1 MGRRPSHPQARRCGP
16 HGGRDAIVDGRDASV
31 TDGSVKLAL
40 RNRAPTSPK
49 GFMILG
55 LSIMLGCWPASSW
68 RSGAIGGL
76 ELRARRD
83 PHS

>member
-1 MGRRPSHPQARRCGP
+1 
-16 HGGRDAIVDGRDASV
+16 
-31 TDGSVKLAL
+31 
-40 RNRAPTSPK
+40 
-49 GFMILG
+49 MILG
-55 LSIMLGCWPASSW
+55 LSIMLGFLAGSAW